1 MLYTYYSTH
10 RLSLPTSYSLLFL
23 FFLSLSAIAVI
34 VVAFKCGLELISSGA
49 VSCDEIGELLDV
61 LVLILHG
68 ALIQRERPDELLNGQ
83 RPDALLLET
92 IGGQNFLTRR
102 AQRAC

>member
-68 ALIQRERPDELLNGQ
+68 ALIQRERSDELLDGQ

-92 IGGQNFLTRR
+92 IGCQHFLTGCT
-102 AQRAC
+102 QRAC